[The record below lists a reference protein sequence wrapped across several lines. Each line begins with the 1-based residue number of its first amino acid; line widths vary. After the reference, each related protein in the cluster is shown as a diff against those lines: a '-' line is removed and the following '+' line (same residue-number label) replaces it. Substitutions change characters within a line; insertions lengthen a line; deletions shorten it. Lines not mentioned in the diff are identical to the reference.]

1 MSLENVTRVD
11 GDCGQCKFW
20 VQSML
25 MATGEVVITDSTGR
39 HDRKVFPGA
48 EGVVME
54 RLLSNIVHF
63 SLRAHRKRT
72 H

>member
-1 MSLENVTRVD
+1 MSLANVTRVD
-11 GDCGQCKFW
+11 GQCGECGFW
-20 VQSML
+20 VQAML

-39 HDRKVFPGA
+39 HDRKMFDGL
-48 EGVVME
+48 EGVALE
-54 RLLSNIVHF
+54 RRLSNIVHF